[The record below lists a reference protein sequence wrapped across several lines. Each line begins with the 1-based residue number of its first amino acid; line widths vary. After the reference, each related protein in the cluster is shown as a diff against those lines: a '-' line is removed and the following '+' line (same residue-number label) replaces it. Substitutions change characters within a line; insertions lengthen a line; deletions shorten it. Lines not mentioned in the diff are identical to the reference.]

1 MHIYMKKL
9 LSTLV
14 VLGLISCLFVGC
26 NITTP
31 SGSDSVENEGEAGS
45 IQRVVMVELFV
56 APTCSRCPAAKL
68 AINSLSNKY
77 GLDQMVILE
86 EYGWDDPNGVYV
98 GWYTQET
105 FQRFKWYNDS
115 THTPD
120 AYFNGLRQNVP
131 YNEFS
136 LFSYKVA
143 IEAELACP
151 PKVSISASYTVINS
165 IVSVSVEIHNISN
178 ETLEKLVVGAMVYE
192 DSVPLG
198 SSIANHVVRDIITSE
213 QITSFFEGESLSFSL
228 ESENLKNVKDMDN
241 IHVVVYVQAPN
252 TATKEILQA
261 LYVE

>member
-1 MHIYMKKL
+1 MKKKLSIILFL
-9 LSTLV
+9 LIL
-14 VLGLISCLFVGC
+14 VLGLCVGC
-26 NITTP
+26 VPGVTP
-31 SGSDSVENEGEAGS
+31 EPDDPETGPDPIIPN
-45 IQRVVMVELFV
+45 RVVMIELFV
-56 APTCSRCPAAKL
+56 APACSGCPAAKL

-178 ETLEKLVVGAMVYE
+178 ETLEKLIVGAMVYE

-228 ESENLKNVKDMDN
+228 ESENLKNVKNMDN
-241 IHVVVYVQAPN
+241 IHVVVFVQAPG
-252 TATKEILQA
+252 TSTKEILQA
-261 LYVE
+261 LYVEQVL